1 MTLLNI
7 TADGLPSVLLVL
19 HHAVLASRKPLA
31 KATLLDLV
39 APEHFVQDPKMARQ
53 TLRRW
58 TELGLFVES
67 DEMISVADRPA
78 DRLQGRDLDAWTR
91 QIACRLAL
99 SESNNADFWATEG
112 ARSADLTRSL
122 AWMLAQDAYETH
134 IGDLEA
140 LEAQQIVNPDRQL
153 LRNPTRK
160 NGLRYWA
167 EFLGFSRG
175 PGGDIDPTV
184 AVRDILQDILPV
196 GGGMP
201 AVEFV
206 GAVAATLPVL
216 DGGRWQ
222 RAVLDEI
229 DTSMLA
235 PLQPGQLSTALSRA
249 LMCLRAS
256 GDLLL
261 QSRADAGASITL
273 TGYQRIRPDLSF
285 QWITRPGEKGLS

>member
-1 MTLLNI
+1 MTVLNI

-19 HHAVLASRKPLA
+19 HHAVLASARPLD
-31 KATLLDLV
+31 KTTLLDTV
-39 APEHFVQDPKMARQ
+39 APEHFVQDPKMTRQ

-67 DEMISVADRPA
+67 DEMISVADRPT
-78 DRLQGRDLDAWTR
+78 DRMRGRDLDAWTR
-91 QIACRLAL
+91 RTACRLAL
-99 SESNNADFWATEG
+99 SESNNADLWAIEG

-122 AWMLAQDAYETH
+122 AWMLAQDAYRTQS
-134 IGDLEA
+134 GDLEA

-153 LRNPTRK
+153 LRNSTRK

-184 AVRDILQDILPV
+184 AVRDVVPDILPA

-206 GAVAATLPVL
+206 GAVAAALPVL

-235 PLQPGQLSTALSRA
+235 PLQTGQLSTALSRA
-249 LMCLRAS
+249 LMCLRAR

-273 TGYQRIRPDLSF
+273 TGFQGIRPDLSF
-285 QWITRPGEKGLS
+285 QWIARPGKETSS